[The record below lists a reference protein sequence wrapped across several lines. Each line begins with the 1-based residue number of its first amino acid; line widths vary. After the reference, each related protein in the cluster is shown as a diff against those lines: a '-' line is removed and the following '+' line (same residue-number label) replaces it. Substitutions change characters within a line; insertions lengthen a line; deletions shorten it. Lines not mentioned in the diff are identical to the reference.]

1 MHFVATLSGYTKNND
16 KKKKKMLMR
25 YHHEFTIYNIKTSL
39 YWLKYMPNALFSEKR
54 KLYNLEENKKS
65 YHGLEMS

>member
-1 MHFVATLSGYTKNND
+1 
-16 KKKKKMLMR
+16 MR
-25 YHHEFTIYNIKTSL
+25 CHHEFTIYNIKTSL